1 MNPNLSAGLEGAA
14 RNTFEWGRVQ
24 SPADW
29 LTPGIGLAAL
39 LAFCWWIYRRDA
51 AQLRRPAAWGLWAL
65 RSATLVGLA
74 TVWLEPQWRVERELV
89 RNSQVVLLI
98 DGSLSMGLRDAH
110 DTAADGSTTR
120 AEQVAA
126 VLAESD
132 LLKDLCRRHDVVV
145 ARFDEATSTVAT
157 LPRISAADEAASGVA
172 SRPDPSPESNTETG
186 APETVD
192 WRAALEPRG
201 VETRLGQSLR
211 QTLEQRQAEP
221 LSAVVVIGDG
231 NQNSGIGTALAIRL
245 AKDHQTPLY
254 AIGVGSDQRPR
265 NVRVAQLVGPARAYP
280 GDTYTVTGYV
290 QADGLLGQQAVVE
303 LRSRPAA
310 DATTPGEIEASQ
322 PLALGA
328 DGELIPLRF
337 DLSPREAGVRTL
349 TLRVI
354 PSAPDQ
360 NPGDDQQQ
368 IDVEV
373 VDRKTRVLLIAG
385 GPSREYQF
393 LRNLLHRD
401 KDVELDLWLQSGQ
414 GSISQEAHEI
424 LAEFPAAGAG
434 LATYDC
440 VFALDP
446 DWTRV
451 DEDGLKAL
459 ERWVADEAGGLV
471 VTAGP
476 VHTNR
481 WAFDAAA
488 AKLRTL
494 YPVEFGRPW
503 SLPSDDAAPAEQ
515 AAPLQLTRDGMQ
527 ADFLWLADNAAD
539 SQRAW
544 ARFGGVFGVFPVQG
558 VKPGATVYA
567 QAADAGGAGPTV
579 YWAGQFYGS
588 GRVFYAGSGEM
599 WRLRRVDD
607 AYFEQFFTKL
617 ARHVSQ
623 GRWLRGASRGTLM
636 VERERYLIGQP
647 VLVQAQLKDAQLRPL
662 AAEQTPLA
670 IVWPDGTTQTAPLTA
685 DRNRPGEFRGQF
697 TPRREGTYRLQL
709 DVPESDGER
718 LVRRVQVELPDL
730 ERQSPQRND
739 AVLAELARETGGAY
753 YIGLPAALGVGGT
766 TPLVNR
772 LADRTQKLTLSGTPI
787 PLWDNAY
794 VMLALCGLLAL
805 EWLVRRLMKLA

>member
-1 MNPNLSAGLEGAA
+1 MNTLTAQSAAGVV
-14 RNTFEWGRVQ
+14 RNSFEWGRIQ
-24 SPADW
+24 TAADW
-29 LTPGIGLAAL
+29 LFPGLGLAAL
-39 LAFCWWIYRRDA
+39 LALSWWIYRRDA
-51 AQLRRPAAWGLWAL
+51 ARLSRPAAWGLLAL
-65 RSATLVGLA
+65 RAATLAGLTA
-74 TVWLEPQWRVERELV
+74 VYLEPQWRVERELV
-89 RNSQVVLLI
+89 RNSQVVLLV

-110 DTAADGSTTR
+110 DTADGGSTTR

-126 VLAESD
+126 VLTESELLAD
-132 LLKDLCRRHDVVV
+132 LRRRHDVVV
-145 ARFDEATSTVAT
+145 ARFDETVQTVVT
-157 LPRISAADEAASGVA
+157 LPRLGEANDASLTKNEKHEPAADVEPLPEA
-172 SRPDPSPESNTETG
+172 
-186 APETVD
+186 VD
-192 WRAALEPRG
+192 WRTTLEPRG

-211 QTLEQRQAEP
+211 QTLEQRKAEP
-221 LSAVVVIGDG
+221 LSAVVVISDG
-231 NQNSGIGTALAIRL
+231 NQNAGVGAAVAIQ
-245 AKDHQTPLY
+245 AAQAQKVPLY
-254 AIGVGSDQRPR
+254 AVGVGSDQRPR

-290 QADGLLGQQAVVE
+290 QADGLAGQQAVIE
-303 LRSRPAA
+303 LRSRAASA
-310 DATTPGEIEASQ
+310 DADAAGEIEATQ
-322 PLALGA
+322 PSALGA
-328 DGELIPLRF
+328 DGQLIPVRF

-349 TLRVI
+349 TLRIV
-354 PSAPDQ
+354 AKTPDQ
-360 NPGDDQQQ
+360 NPSDDQQQ

-373 VDRKTRVLLIAG
+373 VDRKTRVLLLAG
-385 GPSREYQF
+385 GPCREYQF
-393 LRNLLHRD
+393 LRNLLFRD
-401 KDVELDLWLQSGQ
+401 KDMELDLWLQSGA
-414 GSISQEAHEI
+414 GTISQEAHEI
-424 LAEFPAAGAG
+424 LTELPADGEA
-434 LATYDC
+434 LAKYDC
-440 VFALDP
+440 LLAIDP

-451 DEDGLKAL
+451 PEESLKAL

-481 WAFDAAA
+481 WAFDSAA

-503 SLPSDDAAPAEQ
+503 SLPTDDVAPAEQ
-515 AAPLQLTRDGMQ
+515 AAPLQLTRDGLQ

-544 ARFGGVFGVFPVQG
+544 ARFTGVYGAFPVQG
-558 VKPGATVYA
+558 AKPGATVYA
-567 QAADAGGAGPTV
+567 QAPEPGGGEPAV

-588 GRVFYAGSGEM
+588 GRVFYAGSSEM

-617 ARHVSQ
+617 VRHVSQ
-623 GRWLRGASRGTLM
+623 GRWLRGASRGTLL

-647 VLVQAQLKDAQLRPL
+647 VQVQAQLKDAQMKPL
-662 AAEQTPLA
+662 AAEQAPLT
-670 IVWPDGTTQTAPLTA
+670 VVLPDGTAESAPLTA

-709 DVPESDGER
+709 DVPQSDGER

-739 AVLAELARETGGAY
+739 ATLAELARETDGTY
-753 YIGLPAALGVGGT
+753 YVGLQAALGAGNLP
-766 TPLVNR
+766 PLVDR
-772 LADRTQKLTLSGTPI
+772 LADRTQKLTLTGTPI

-805 EWLVRRLMKLA
+805 EWLCRRLLKLA